1 MEFGL
6 NENFSQFIFAILK
19 IRHLNR
25 KISYKIVQNR
35 TFSVGIIIEKYITK
49 TIINSF
55 GMIMLSEQNLKAAYR
70 YYNQACESQR
80 NGDYLTAIQNYRLS
94 IINFPTIEA
103 YIHLSSALSKH
114 GRYEEAIEK
123 CLSALR
129 IDSKEYSAY
138 NYIGYYFIKMK
149 KYNSAKVW
157 LDFALSFDSNK
168 SKHFT
173 YFNLGIIH
181 EKRGEWYQAIE
192 MFDNAIK
199 IKSDFHKA
207 EKKLIL
213 LTAKL
218 N

>member
-1 MEFGL
+1 
-6 NENFSQFIFAILK
+6 
-19 IRHLNR
+19 
-25 KISYKIVQNR
+25 
-35 TFSVGIIIEKYITK
+35 
-49 TIINSF
+49 
-55 GMIMLSEQNLKAAYR
+55 MLSEQNIKDAYR
-70 YYNQACESQR
+70 YYNQACELQKSG
-80 NGDYLTAIQNYRLS
+80 NYLSAIQNYRLS

-129 IDSKEYSAY
+129 IDSNEYSAY

-149 KYNSAKVW
+149 KYKSAKVW
-157 LDFALSFDSNK
+157 LDFALSFDNNK

-181 EKRGEWYQAIE
+181 EKKGEWYKAIE
-192 MFDNAIK
+192 MFDKAIK
-199 IKSDFHKA
+199 IKADFSRA
-207 EKKLIL
+207 ENKIIQ